1 MKNNKKNIRTASIV
15 LSCLCLMFILAFAS
29 VPLYNLFCKVTGYGG
44 TPKTSSNPSYEIRKE
59 KIKIRF
65 NTDVSNKAK
74 IYFQPEKKEIITN
87 FGKSN
92 TINFEVIN
100 KSNKELLITSTYNIT
115 PQKAG
120 IYFNKLDC
128 FCYEE
133 RKVLAGQKIVLPV
146 TFFISPEI
154 IDDPNTS
161 ELKSLTLSYTFFNV
175 NNINVSN
182 LN

>member
-1 MKNNKKNIRTASIV
+1 MLV
-15 LSCLCLMFILAFAS
+15 LVMLL
-29 VPLYNLFCKVTGYGG
+29 
-44 TPKTSSNPSYEIRKE
+44 TSGQACEC
-59 KIKIRF
+59 
-65 NTDVSNKAK
+65 
-74 IYFQPEKKEIITN
+74 KEIKLTDTLSPSPSPILYKACPIVGLRSLHPIPLGNLLSTTIKTN
-87 FGKSN
+87 KTDKS
-92 TINFEVIN
+92 IQVIA
-100 KSNKELLITSTYNIT
+100 SYNVT

-182 LN
+182 LY

>member
-1 MKNNKKNIRTASIV
+1 MDVISISLPV
-15 LSCLCLMFILAFAS
+15 LF
-29 VPLYNLFCKVTGYGG
+29 
-44 TPKTSSNPSYEIRKE
+44 
-59 KIKIRF
+59 
-65 NTDVSNKAK
+65 
-74 IYFQPEKKEIITN
+74 
-87 FGKSN
+87 
-92 TINFEVIN
+92 
-100 KSNKELLITSTYNIT
+100 ITSTYNVT

-120 IYFNKLDC
+120 LYFNKLDC

-133 RKVLAGQKIVLPV
+133 KKVLAGQKIVLPV

-154 IDDPNTS
+154 IDDPNTR